1 MAASALI
8 NIRNFT
14 TGFFEE
20 MKKEYQGANV
30 EAVAAFH
37 RHEF

>member
-20 MKKEYQGANV
+20 MKKEYQAANV

-37 RHEF
+37 HPEF